1 MPMRI
6 RLRQLRA
13 FKAIVENA
21 GVSEA
26 AVVLGLTQSSVSKM
40 LAGLEVE
47 LGFALF
53 DRAGRRLHLTEQGR
67 QFYRRTENAIEL
79 LGSIQTAAEAIRDN
93 VAARFRVTAIGPLSM
108 SEFLPKVLHHFG
120 TEYPEFRFSIETKV
134 RAEIEDWIVGQHA
147 DVGLTLLPVR
157 RGQLSFRTFASV
169 RAVAI
174 LPKGHP
180 LAGKNCLSPAA
191 IADAD
196 IIMPKPSVR
205 LRNLVEASFVQA
217 GVELRPRFETS
228 NAVSTAS
235 LVAAGNG
242 IAVIDPFTVMGAPR
256 GRIHVVPWE
265 PTTVLNYGTIWSGG
279 RTLAVHER
287 RLHQIAECVAQ
298 DLARSHRHFALA

>member
-1 MPMRI
+1 MNI

-21 GVSEA
+21 SVSEA
-26 AVVLGLTQSSVSKM
+26 AVALGLTQSSVSKM
-40 LAGLEVE
+40 LAGFEAE

-53 DRAGRRLHLTEQGR
+53 DRAGRRLHLTERGR
-67 QFYRRTENAIEL
+67 QFYHRTDNAIEL
-79 LGSIQTAAEAIRDN
+79 LDSIRTAAEDIRDKI
-93 VAARFRVTAIGPLSM
+93 AGRFRVTAIGPLSM
-108 SEFLPKVLHHFG
+108 SAFLPGVLRQLGAEF
-120 TEYPEFRFSIETKV
+120 PEFRFSVETKV

-157 RGQLSFRTFASV
+157 RGQLSSRTFASV
-169 RAVAI
+169 QAVAI

-180 LAGKNCLSPAA
+180 LAGTDCLSPAA
-191 IADAD
+191 VSDAD
-196 IIMPKPSVR
+196 IIMPKPAVR

-242 IAVIDPFTVMGAPR
+242 IAVIDPFTVTGMPPGM
-256 GRIHVVPWE
+256 IDVLPWE
-265 PTTVLNYGTIWSGG
+265 PATVLNYGTIWSDI
-279 RTLAVHER
+279 RALAAHER
-287 RLHQIAECVAQ
+287 RLHEIAERVAQ
-298 DLARSHRHFALA
+298 DLARSHRFFALA

>member
-1 MPMRI
+1 MPVNI

-21 GVSEA
+21 SVSEA
-26 AVVLGLTQSSVSKM
+26 AVALGLTQSSVSKM
-40 LAGLEVE
+40 LAGFEAE

-53 DRAGRRLHLTEQGR
+53 DRVGRRLHLTEQGR
-67 QFYRRTENAIEL
+67 QFFHRTEDAMEL
-79 LGSIQTAAEAIRDN
+79 LDSIRTAAEDIRDN
-93 VAARFRVTAIGPLSM
+93 VAARFRVTAIGPLSL
-108 SEFLPKVLHHFG
+108 SGFLPRILRQFG
-120 TEYPEFRFSIETKV
+120 AEYPEFRFSVETKV

-157 RGQLSFRTFASV
+157 RGQLSSRTFASV
-169 RAVAI
+169 QAVAI

-180 LAGKNCLSPAA
+180 LAGQNCLSPAA

-196 IIMPKPSVR
+196 IIMPRPAVR

-242 IAVIDPFTVMGAPR
+242 IAVIDPFTVTGAPP
-256 GRIHVVPWE
+256 GKIHVVPWE
-265 PTTVLNYGTIWSGG
+265 PTTILNYGTIWSGS
-279 RTLAVHER
+279 RALAAHER
-287 RLHQIAECVAQ
+287 RLHEVAENVAQ
-298 DLARSHRHFALA
+298 DLARSQRHFVLA